1 MREPPPAWRLED
13 FLERFEAWVELEDPS
28 TDLRLLVLP
37 WIWTRAETPHDGVD
51 EVAGIEDLWFGAVP
65 NTEDNLGH
73 VVTCAYW
80 IEASRRVVRCDS
92 FATLDL
98 PL

>member
-13 FLERFEAWVELEDPS
+13 FLERFEA
-28 TDLRLLVLP
+28 
-37 WIWTRAETPHDGVD
+37 
-51 EVAGIEDLWFGAVP
+51 AGIENRWFGAVP
-65 NTEDNLGH
+65 NTEDGLGH